1 MKRNESRIFVQRLHG
16 RLDHTTDGVVAWM
29 HKEPGGRIHTLY
41 APPRQVPPRVV
52 RWSGGDS
59 WVSVATFRSHRGR
72 DNVVGIPALWVD
84 LDPQNVTRGGMAG
97 WQRAA
102 YQKLVAFVPDPSL
115 VVCTGRGFHG
125 YWLVAKPVRV
135 RDDDDR
141 AHQVVQANRML
152 ARRLDGDAVGD
163 LARVMRVPGTI
174 NPKTN
179 TRCRLLVEDGP
190 IYDFD
195 GLVRALDV
203 DACPAVSS
211 TSASSARM
219 AVDVDGITSVS
230 APEKTGVPRGRGR
243 PSLGATVRDL
253 RGLPPWARVLVVGGV
268 WSAKGRYRRP
278 GGLDRSRAD
287 LAAIGAMVRAG
298 WPDSRIRAAFR
309 RRDWLVGARYHQLAA
324 EGTQRADDYLGRTI
338 SKARSAVE
346 LSSRPSKRSCTQGA

>member
-1 MKRNESRIFVQRLHG
+1 MIFVQRLHR

-29 HKEPGGRIHTLY
+29 HKEPGGRIDTLY
-41 APPRQVPPRVV
+41 ASPRQVPPRVV
-52 RWSGGDS
+52 RWSGGDI
-59 WVSVATFRSHRGR
+59 WVSVATFLTRRGR
-72 DNVVGIPALWVD
+72 DNVVCVPALWVD
-84 LDPQNVTRGGMAG
+84 IDPQNVAGGGLAV

-102 YQKLVAFVPDPSL
+102 YQKLMAFVPEPSL
-115 VVCTGRGFHG
+115 VVFSGRGFHS

-135 RDDDDR
+135 RDDDGR
-141 AHQVVQANRML
+141 ARQVVQANRML

-195 GLVRALDV
+195 VLVSALHV
-203 DACPAVSS
+203 DACPTGSS
-211 TSASSARM
+211 TDASSGRR
-219 AVDVDGITSVS
+219 AVGVDGMVFGL
-230 APEKTGVPRGRGR
+230 APERTRVPRGRGR

-253 RGLPPWARVLVVGGV
+253 RGLPPWARALVVGGV

-298 WPDSRIRAAFR
+298 WPDQRIRAAFR
-309 RRDWLVGARYHQLAA
+309 RRDWFVGARYRQLAQA
-324 EGTQRADDYLGRTI
+324 EATKRADDYLARTI
-338 SKARSAVE
+338 AKARGAVE
-346 LSSRPSKRSCTQGA
+346 RSSVRSVSAQNKRRHTC